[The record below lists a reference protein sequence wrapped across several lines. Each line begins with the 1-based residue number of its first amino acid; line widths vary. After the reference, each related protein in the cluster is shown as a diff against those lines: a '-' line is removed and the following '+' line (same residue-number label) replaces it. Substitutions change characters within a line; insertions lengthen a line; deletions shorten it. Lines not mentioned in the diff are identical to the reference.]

1 MFLSGNSLREFRLYE
16 LKRRLVISSFCLLNS
31 LVAHVR
37 IRIMASDASFSARI
51 RSNFLT
57 RYGAAFV
64 GIAGALLIAR
74 SLNPILGIGSFYVAA
89 FPALAFSAWCCGL
102 GPSVGTTFVAL
113 VGLTY
118 WFLIPVSALTIRLSL
133 PSILTFLVAAAL
145 MVAMGE
151 VRRRENHA
159 LRTGNGELEERVRE
173 RTLELDTAN
182 QELRELTAQLMQSQD
197 EERRRIARE
206 LHDSVGQTLAAL
218 TMNLTTVV
226 TDIEKLAETGK
237 HASDSLALVQGMT
250 KEVRT
255 VSYLLHPPLL
265 DEAGLASALRWY
277 VDGYSKRSN
286 IQVDLD
292 MPDDF
297 GRLPQELETAIF
309 RTVQECLTNIHR
321 HSRSLT
327 AKICLARSE
336 SEIRLMV
343 EDNGVGM
350 PADKLDEVD
359 GAGAL
364 GVGVRGM
371 RERLR
376 QLGGRLDIHSDDSGT
391 RVEALLPVLASS
403 TVAA

>member
-1 MFLSGNSLREFRLYE
+1 LSSWFVGCPDEDEFMAHNS
-16 LKRRLVISSFCLLNS
+16 S
-31 LVAHVR
+31 L
-37 IRIMASDASFSARI
+37 SARI
-51 RSNFLT
+51 QTNFLT

-64 GIAGALLIAR
+64 GTTGALLIAR
-74 SLNPILGIGSFYVAA
+74 TLNPLLGITSFYVAV

-102 GPSVGTTFVAL
+102 GPSVAATFLAL
-113 VGLTY
+113 VGLKY
-118 WFLIPVSALTIRLSL
+118 WFLTPVSTLTIRLTL
-133 PSILTFLVAAAL
+133 LGILTFLVAAAL
-145 MVAMGE
+145 IVAMGE
-151 VRRRENHA
+151 IRRRENHA
-159 LRTGNGELEERVRE
+159 FREGHGELEERVRE

-218 TMNLTTVV
+218 SMNLTTVV
-226 TDIEKLAETGK
+226 ADIEKLAQTGK
-237 HASDSLALVQGMT
+237 SASDSLALVQEMN

-277 VDGYSKRSN
+277 VEGYSERSK

-292 MPDDF
+292 LPDDF

-327 AKICLARSE
+327 AKIRLARSE
-336 SEIRLMV
+336 GEIRLMV

-350 PADKLDEVD
+350 PAEKLDEVD
-359 GAGAL
+359 GAGAF

-376 QLGGRLDIHSDDSGT
+376 QLGGRLDIHSDSNGT
-391 RVEALLPVLASS
+391 RVEALLPVLVSS
-403 TVAA
+403 TAAA